1 MSNNEIGILQTIDS
15 SLYYLT
21 YKNNFINLFKSDAVP
36 SIVEVETIE
45 DTNKSLNNKYFI
57 LSTVSTKYCI
67 YFNVDGS
74 SVGPQVSSSFSSI
87 EISISENDN
96 ANTVASAIKGQLDS
110 THSDEFTTEID
121 GNVLTITNNVAGE
134 PVYSTLDANTG
145 FTITVSQYGKDSF
158 TPVKSETP
166 DVSLYEILDASVND
180 SGDLNILGIY
190 KTSNMTVDES
200 NNPVWNDEYYKDSK
214 KYPGWIDLS

>member
-96 ANTVASAIKGQLDS
+96 ANTVASAIKG
-110 THSDEFTTEID
+110 
-121 GNVLTITNNVAGE
+121 
-134 PVYSTLDANTG
+134 
-145 FTITVSQYGKDSF
+145 
-158 TPVKSETP
+158 
-166 DVSLYEILDASVND
+166 
-180 SGDLNILGIY
+180 
-190 KTSNMTVDES
+190 
-200 NNPVWNDEYYKDSK
+200 
-214 KYPGWIDLS
+214 